1 MSRSRRKLSPEFKAK
16 VAMSALKG
24 DRTVAEL
31 ASQFEVH
38 PNQITQWK
46 KKLVENATGV
56 FSGAIR
62 VSSIENEAEVKEL
75 HAKIGQLTME
85 RDFLSQA
92 VGRLDQFRGKR

>member
-16 VAMSALKG
+16 VAMAALKG

-31 ASQFEVH
+31 ASHFDVH
-38 PNQITQWK
+38 PNQITLWK
-46 KKLVENATGV
+46 KKLVENASGV
-56 FSGAIR
+56 FRG
-62 VSSIENEAEVKEL
+62 ENQVDSNRHEAEVKDL

-92 VGRLDQFRGKR
+92 LGPFSGPSGKR

>member
-16 VAMSALKG
+16 VAMAALKG
-24 DRTVAEL
+24 DRTLAEL
-31 ASQFEVH
+31 ASQFEIH

-46 KKLVENATGV
+46 KKFIENATGV

>member
-1 MSRSRRKLSPEFKAK
+1 MSRLRRKLSPEFKAK
-16 VAMSALKG
+16 VAMAALKG

-31 ASQFEVH
+31 AVQFEVH

-46 KKLVENATGV
+46 KQLVEKAPGV

-62 VSSIENEAEVKEL
+62 VGSSDNEAEVKDL

-85 RDFLSQA
+85 RDFLSKA
-92 VGRLDQFRGKR
+92 VGRLDQMRGKR